1 MNSQSV
7 HSKVF
12 ERNAVVGS
20 VVDSSPVTE
29 SVSANEHLDP
39 VHFRDD
45 FEVRVRNKVQRN
57 N

>member
-20 VVDSSPVTE
+20 VVDLSPVTE

-57 N
+57 K